1 MRFFPVECATVTGTD
16 FSCATFEQQGQ
27 WLNLLTYCAG
37 QENGGR
43 IEGAAELPAV
53 FFQRSLAMS
62 KKEFESECPL
72 WTWDGPDLVVKFY
85 PLQIQEKCQT
95 LRESGRKGGRS
106 RAAKAKAEK
115 QEANAQADAQAN
127 ASTDYIVPNPTQ
139 SHKTKEDPTQ
149 QNSTESP
156 PGEPASPEERD
167 SLLKAMKDVGG
178 KGLLRD
184 DGVGS
189 GSAITLDDLYRKI
202 ETLKIDPH
210 KRIRAADIARKLW
223 DDTEGGKYLSGKPVK
238 DLRAILMRRLQDEG
252 VIKKKRK

>member
-1 MRFFPVECATVTGTD
+1 MRYFPVECASVTGTD

-62 KKEFESECPL
+62 KKEFETECPL

-85 PLQIQEKCQT
+85 PLQNQEKCQA
-95 LRESGRKGGRS
+95 LRESGRKGGKT

-156 PGEPASPEERD
+156 PGEPASPED
-167 SLLKAMKDVGG
+167 LASFMKEIGG
-178 KGLLRD
+178 KGLLED
-184 DGVGS
+184 VGVGS
-189 GSAITLDDLYRKI
+189 GSAVTLEDLFRKI
-202 ETLKIDPH
+202 ENLKIGPH
-210 KRIRAADIARKLW
+210 NRIRAAEIARQLW
-223 DDTEGGKYLSGKPVK
+223 ADTEGGKHLSGKPVK
-238 DLRAILMRRLQDEG
+238 DLRAVLMTRFQGEG
-252 VIKKKRK
+252 VI

>member
-1 MRFFPVECATVTGTD
+1 MRYFPVECASVTGPA

-85 PLQIQEKCQT
+85 PLQNQEKCEA
-95 LRESGRKGGRS
+95 LRESGRKGGKT

-149 QNSTESP
+149 QNSTQSP
-156 PGEPASPEERD
+156 PGEPASADYVKTWTKEI
-167 SLLKAMKDVGG
+167 GG
-178 KGLLRD
+178 KGFLENV
-184 DGVGS
+184 GVGS
-189 GSAITLDDLYRKI
+189 GSAVTLNDLYRKI

-210 KRIRAADIARKLW
+210 NRLRAQDIARKLW
-223 DDTEGGKYLSGKPVK
+223 DDTEGGKRLGGKPVK
-238 DLRAILMRRLQDEG
+238 DLRAVLMTRLQSEG

>member
-85 PLQIQEKCQT
+85 PLQNQEKCEA
-95 LRESGRKGGRS
+95 LRESGRKGGKT

-139 SHKTKEDPTQ
+139 SHKTKEDLTQ
-149 QNSTESP
+149 PNSSEPP
-156 PGEPASPEERD
+156 PGEPASAEEVA
-167 SLLKAMKDVGG
+167 SFMKEMGGRGFLEDV
-178 KGLLRD
+178 
-184 DGVGS
+184 GVGS
-189 GSAITLDDLYRKI
+189 GGAVTLEDLFRKI
-202 ETLKIDPH
+202 ETLKIEPH
-210 KRIRAADIARKLW
+210 SRIRAQDIARQLW
-223 DDTEGGKYLSGKPVK
+223 EDTEGGKHLSGKPVK

>member
-1 MRFFPVECATVTGTD
+1 MRYFPVECASVTGTD

-27 WLNLLTYCAG
+27 WLNLMTYCAS

-53 FFQRSLAMS
+53 FFQRSLAMR
-62 KKEFESECPL
+62 KEEFDAECPL

-85 PLQIQEKCQT
+85 PLQNQEKCQT
-95 LRESGRKGGRS
+95 LRESGRKGGKT

-149 QNSTESP
+149 QNSTQSP
-156 PGEPASPEERD
+156 PGEPASPEEVA
-167 SLLKAMKDVGG
+167 SIMKEMGG

-189 GSAITLDDLYRKI
+189 GGAVTLEDLFRKI

-210 KRIRAADIARKLW
+210 NRLRAQDIARKLW
-223 DDTEGGKYLSGKPVK
+223 ADTEGGKHLKGEPVK
-238 DLRAILMRRLQDEG
+238 DLLGLLMHRLQQEH
-252 VIKKKRK
+252 VIKKRK

>member
-1 MRFFPVECATVTGTD
+1 MRYFPVECASVTGPA
-16 FSCATFEQQGQ
+16 FSCASFEQQGQ

-72 WTWDGPDLVVKFY
+72 WTWDGQDLVVKFY
-85 PLQIQEKCQT
+85 PLQNQEKCQT

-139 SHKTKEDPTQ
+139 SHKTKEDLTQ

-156 PGEPASPEERD
+156 PGD
-167 SLLKAMKDVGG
+167 SSYDEKVESSMKEMGG
-178 KGLLRD
+178 KGLLED
-184 DGVGS
+184 VGVGP
-189 GSAITLDDLYRKI
+189 GSAVTLDDLYRKI